1 MPPKGKSPA
10 VLPPPR
16 RGKSQY
22 PTYKVLLVGDAAV
35 GKSNLMTRFA
45 EDVFDLHS
53 KSTIGVDFV
62 TREMDIGGTAEDIN
76 LKDPNSPSS
85 DGAATTTGTSHR
97 VNLQIWDTA
106 GQERCGMVSSA
117 FYRGARGVVVCYD
130 VTRKQTLLNIP
141 RWMAH
146 AKQYADPNCIFMV
159 VGNKMDLGNLK
170 ETTEVEAEEISHT
183 LGVRHYFAS
192 ALTGETVPVVFFQLA
207 LAVHSTA
214 LTLAGEGEENGT
226 QPTRGSNGP
235 PPAGRSNGHG
245 GGAPADHPM
254 AYGRSENGPQNASP
268 DFRGA
273 GGGSGASSPQY
284 NGMDPYKIQL
294 NRPAGSPER
303 EGSGGKKR
311 DKKGCPCS

>member
-1 MPPKGKSPA
+1 MPGKPSP

-16 RGKSQY
+16 RGKSPY

-35 GKSNLMTRFA
+35 GKSNLMTRFSNNQ
-45 EDVFDLHS
+45 FDLNS

-62 TREMDIGGTAEDIN
+62 TREMDLGGTAED
-76 LKDPNSPSS
+76 LVPKGEEEAEQQQQHLSS
-85 DGAATTTGTSHR
+85 SSGAATNK

-130 VTRKQTLLNIP
+130 VTRKQTLLNVP

-159 VGNKMDLGNLK
+159 VGNKNDLQNLR
-170 ETTEVEAEEISHT
+170 ETSEEDAEEISHM

-214 LTLAGEGEENGT
+214 LTLSGDSGPGDGGT
-226 QPTRGSNGP
+226 QPTRASGGGGSNG
-235 PPAGRSNGHG
+235 GNSNG
-245 GGAPADHPM
+245 GGAPKDHPM
-254 AYGRSENGPQNASP
+254 AYAAPGTAAQNAKP

-273 GGGSGASSPQY
+273 GSSGY
-284 NGMDPYKIQL
+284 NGMDPYRIQL
-294 NRPAGSPER
+294 SRAPDDNTDGN
-303 EGSGGKKR
+303 GGRRRRK
-311 DKKGCPCS
+311 KKGCPFD